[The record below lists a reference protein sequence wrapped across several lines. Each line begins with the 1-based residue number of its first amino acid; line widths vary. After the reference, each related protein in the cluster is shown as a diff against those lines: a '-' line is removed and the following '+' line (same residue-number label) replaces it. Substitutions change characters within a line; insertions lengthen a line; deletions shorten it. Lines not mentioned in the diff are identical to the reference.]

1 MRKVLNL
8 LSVLTISGTV
18 MPNVI
23 ATSNYE
29 RNVNTGNLNRIRKNA
44 NELNNKKI
52 PREIFI
58 GNIELNNEIN
68 IIQGLIA
75 INHSIFSRPEFTQN
89 IVFERIFRDHAIIS
103 INPSIRLDE
112 NINNVNQF
120 VIYFTSNRFAFSSV
134 VPNRNLGEINNNYE
148 YTILQNLQRLNP
160 NIAHQNLWIEVT
172 DVFESSALLRTTN
185 RNSIDFL
192 VSFQTNSH
200 ILDSIVEVTDLGEI
214 SDNDEETILR
224 HLLELNPTLRR
235 GDINRIE
242 NITNNSAII
251 YGNIQQIY
259 VPTITNDDLWRPPF
273 ENEEDHTYYQNFND
287 SIEIFFTLNH
297 VYQTLKPKLEPNKSF
312 LHRNTAQNQETQIG
326 KPTLSNNNNLKINW
340 NITGPITDDK
350 KVWEKTINLIKWS
363 DYASS
368 MQEFKEKYE
377 HIKFNDVFASA
388 GGQGTTISKENININ
403 FNTKAIDDTKIYKK
417 ENYTSII
424 KYDFLNYVPIPFINY
439 VEQSAHL
446 YIHVLFFEGE
456 YLKATIISYTYSWM
470 AICHVWTKLKIGEV
484 EFY

>member
-8 LSVLTISGTV
+8 LSVLTISGTA

-89 IVFERIFRDHAIIS
+89 IVFERIFRDHEIIY

-172 DVFESSALLRTTN
+172 DVFLKVLHYWE
-185 RNSIDFL
+185 
-192 VSFQTNSH
+192 
-200 ILDSIVEVTDLGEI
+200 
-214 SDNDEETILR
+214 
-224 HLLELNPTLRR
+224 
-235 GDINRIE
+235 
-242 NITNNSAII
+242 
-251 YGNIQQIY
+251 QQIGI
-259 VPTITNDDLWRPPF
+259 V
-273 ENEEDHTYYQNFND
+273 
-287 SIEIFFTLNH
+287 
-297 VYQTLKPKLEPNKSF
+297 
-312 LHRNTAQNQETQIG
+312 
-326 KPTLSNNNNLKINW
+326 
-340 NITGPITDDK
+340 
-350 KVWEKTINLIKWS
+350 
-363 DYASS
+363 
-368 MQEFKEKYE
+368 
-377 HIKFNDVFASA
+377 
-388 GGQGTTISKENININ
+388 
-403 FNTKAIDDTKIYKK
+403 
-417 ENYTSII
+417 
-424 KYDFLNYVPIPFINY
+424 
-439 VEQSAHL
+439 
-446 YIHVLFFEGE
+446 
-456 YLKATIISYTYSWM
+456 
-470 AICHVWTKLKIGEV
+470 
-484 EFY
+484 